1 MGFFSSFVVVT
12 LVTIQA
18 AIPSDAVECGDAT
31 WTQFEDSKCL
41 QLVDELLTRENA
53 AITCANLAVGSYNI
67 PQIVSI
73 KSPTEQEFITNW
85 IFNESDI
92 FDSVWL
98 NGDRYNETT
107 FVWRDGDHMSM
118 TNWDVGY
125 PTNDSAN
132 GCMQISPKAQRVI
145 TATDDGLWRDVPCT
159 KRNVVV
165 CEKKP
170 MLTVPELQDIV
181 FNLRDNP
188 VERVQLPDRPSPQ
201 ELWPNLIWRNVT
213 GEFAGLFFRAE
224 GGTSDSFG
232 TVQEQSDNHLV
243 QVELSYH
250 PGNGFNPPDVITVPA
265 SGYSDYV
272 EAGAIAPTW
281 TSREALRFRNSGA
294 ESRPRNTA
302 VRIWER
308 A

>member
-1 MGFFSSFVVVT
+1 MKVNRYAYSFIE
-12 LVTIQA
+12 LVTKLSLCIVP
-18 AIPSDAVECGDAT
+18 IG
-31 WTQFEDSKCL
+31 FL
-41 QLVDELLTRENA
+41 YFYIFIFLLV
-53 AITCANLAVGSYNI
+53 
-67 PQIVSI
+67 
-73 KSPTEQEFITNW
+73 
-85 IFNESDI
+85 
-92 FDSVWL
+92 
-98 NGDRYNETT
+98 
-107 FVWRDGDHMSM
+107 
-118 TNWDVGY
+118 
-125 PTNDSAN
+125 
-132 GCMQISPKAQRVI
+132 
-145 TATDDGLWRDVPCT
+145 
-159 KRNVVV
+159 
-165 CEKKP
+165 
-170 MLTVPELQDIV
+170 
-181 FNLRDNP
+181 